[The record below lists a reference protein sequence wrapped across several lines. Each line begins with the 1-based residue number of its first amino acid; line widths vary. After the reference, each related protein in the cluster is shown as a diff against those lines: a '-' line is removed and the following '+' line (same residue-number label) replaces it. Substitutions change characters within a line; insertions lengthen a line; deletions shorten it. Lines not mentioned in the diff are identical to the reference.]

1 MAETKSIP
9 RSEPRIITLK
19 PPSGWAALRLGDLWL
34 YRELIYFMTWR
45 DLKVRYKQTLLG
57 ASWAVLRPLL
67 SMVVFSIFFG
77 GFAKVSSD
85 GVPYPLFSFAGLL
98 PWELF
103 ATALGV
109 ASRSL
114 VNNSNMIT
122 KVYFPRLILP
132 LSSILAALVDFLI
145 AFVVMMGLMLYY
157 RWPVSPYFWTLPLFL
172 LLAVITALGVGL
184 WFSALNVQYR
194 DVGYVT
200 PFLTQFW
207 LFVSPV
213 VYPLSMITNETLRF
227 FMALNPMTGV
237 IEGFRWALLGA
248 SQQQAPGSLIMI
260 SSAVAVIL
268 LVSGLFYF
276 HRMERMFADMI

>member
-1 MAETKSIP
+1 MADSKRIP
-9 RSEPRIITLK
+9 RSESRVVLLK
-19 PPSGWAALRLGDLWL
+19 PPSGWGALRLSDLWQ
-34 YRELIYFMTWR
+34 YRELVYFMTWR
-45 DLKVRYKQTLLG
+45 DLKVRYKQTVLG
-57 ASWAVLRPLL
+57 ASWAVLRPFL

-114 VNNSNMIT
+114 VTNSNMIT

-145 AFVVMMGLMLYY
+145 AFVVMMGMMLYY

-172 LLAVITALGVGL
+172 LLALVTALGVSL
-184 WFSALNVQYR
+184 WLSALNVQYR

-213 VYPLSMITNETLRF
+213 VYPLSMVTNETLRF
-227 FMALNPMTGV
+227 LMALNPMTGV

-248 SQQQAPGSLIMI
+248 SQQQAPGSILII
-260 SSAVAVIL
+260 SSAVAVVL
-268 LVSGLFYF
+268 LVSGMFYF
-276 HRMERMFADMI
+276 HRMERVFADMI

>member
-1 MAETKSIP
+1 LAETKSVP
-9 RSEPRIITLK
+9 RAEPRIIYLK

-57 ASWAVLRPLL
+57 ASWAVLRPFL

-248 SQQQAPGSLIMI
+248 SQQQAPGSLILI
-260 SSAVAVIL
+260 SSAVAVLL

>member
-1 MAETKSIP
+1 MADSKSIP
-9 RSEPRIITLK
+9 RSEPRVVLLK
-19 PPSGWAALRLGDLWL
+19 PPSGWTALRLGDLWL

-45 DLKVRYKQTLLG
+45 DLKVRYKQTVLG
-57 ASWAVLRPLL
+57 ASWAVLRPFL

-145 AFVVMMGLMLYY
+145 AFVVMLGLMLYY
-157 RWPVSPYFWTLPLFL
+157 RWPLSPYFWTLPLFL
-172 LLAVITALGVGL
+172 LLAVVTALGVSL
-184 WFSALNVQYR
+184 WLSALNVQYR

-207 LFVSPV
+207 LFISPV
-213 VYPLSMITNETLRF
+213 VYPLSMVTNETLRF
-227 FMALNPMTGV
+227 LMALNPMTGAV
-237 IEGFRWALLGA
+237 EGFRWALLGA
-248 SQQQAPGSLIMI
+248 SQQQAPGSILMI
-260 SSAVAVIL
+260 SSAVAVVL
-268 LVSGLFYF
+268 LVTGMFYF
-276 HRMERMFADMI
+276 HRMERVFADMI

>member
-1 MAETKSIP
+1 MAETKSTP

-45 DLKVRYKQTLLG
+45 DLKVRYKQTVLG
-57 ASWAVLRPLL
+57 ASWAVLRPFL

-248 SQQQAPGSLIMI
+248 SQQQAPGSLILI
-260 SSAVAVIL
+260 SSAVAVLL